1 MNLTAE
7 LIKIYK
13 VIIMAAVMIN
23 NLKKDIKVASKYYV
37 ICLHWLKFVQQWQIR
52 GGYLIE

>member
-1 MNLTAE
+1 MNLTAQ
-7 LIKIYK
+7 LIEIYK
-13 VIIMAAVMIN
+13 VMIMAAVIN

>member
-13 VIIMAAVMIN
+13 IIIMAAVMIN

-37 ICLHWLKFVQQWQIR
+37 ICLHW
-52 GGYLIE
+52 